1 MAKKRWFSDLFFS
14 SFDEADQAANVAVWR
29 GAKDA
34 KIIKKRKGINAG
46 LFQVKIKR

>member
-1 MAKKRWFSDLFFS
+1 MARKKWFSDLFFFT
-14 SFDEADQAANVAVWR
+14 FDEADEAANLAVWR

-34 KIIKKRKGINAG
+34 KIIKKRKGVNAG